1 MLIYPITLIMIYFII
16 SFLMEKENKIITL
29 KEDYLFPLSGMIEK
43 MRREMRGVEKRCKL
57 PLRNITVR

>member
-1 MLIYPITLIMIYFII
+1 
-16 SFLMEKENKIITL
+16 MEKENEIITL

-43 MRREMRGVEKRCKL
+43 MRREMRGVGKRCEL